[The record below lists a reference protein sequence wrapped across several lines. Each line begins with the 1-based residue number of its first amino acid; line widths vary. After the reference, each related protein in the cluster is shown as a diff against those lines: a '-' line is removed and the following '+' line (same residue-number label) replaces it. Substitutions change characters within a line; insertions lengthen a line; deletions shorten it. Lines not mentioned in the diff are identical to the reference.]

1 MSLDAVDVSSKSVKR
16 WHDTVGWELADVQSF
31 PERLDSRIGRVSSIT
46 SVCLL
51 ESVCKLNTRDL
62 EGLSRRHCNWKPNGA
77 ALHWTARNK
86 MGQMRNFK
94 VYAKEQEILETVRRN
109 SSLIITGRP
118 GSGKTQ
124 FLVPLLLSATAEEW
138 FERATW
144 SIVHTRKAHVVLP
157 TVAQVRRAV
166 ECAQSLQRSTVGHD
180 CAAGVTGNFKL
191 PIHGGREV
199 IRYMIPDLARR
210 DLQYLGEDDFFVL
223 EEFDRRE
230 AFTVALRSLASWRVA
245 VRQNLHLVCLSASAQ
260 LDLSQYLALSV
271 ETTVVDISN
280 QPFGRLDI
288 EMLVALASQHKVAA
302 LPYLYSQRRVCRDR
316 SNLRFVRQ
324 CSSAVDASFGTSS
337 VSCGARI

>member
-1 MSLDAVDVSSKSVKR
+1 MVTWFDRLAVHVSSCGVVYKLSPSMRSESALVIKGR
-16 WHDTVGWELADVQSF
+16 GLW
-31 PERLDSRIGRVSSIT
+31 DSRRSIGSASIWEDVYSQIRSEC
-46 SVCLL
+46 SVLGWQYG
-51 ESVCKLNTRDL
+51 DP
-62 EGLSRRHCNWKPNGA
+62 HGA
-77 ALHWTARNK
+77 ALHWTARNN

-180 CAAGVTGNFKL
+180 CAAGVTGKFKL
-191 PIHGGREV
+191 PIHGGCEV

-280 QPFGRLDI
+280 QAFGRLDI

-302 LPYLYSQRRVCRDR
+302 LPYLYSQRRACRDR